1 MQNIYWKYDEE
12 LDNWARIEYNDIKR
26 GDVILSYNQE
36 QYHWS
41 KGYMVQSVLNT
52 ETDKYGQ
59 HVLHLKYLNVE
70 YKGRD

>member
-12 LDNWARIEYNDIKR
+12 LDNWTRIEYNDIKR

-59 HVLHLKYLNVE
+59 HVLYLKYLNAE
-70 YKGRD
+70 YKWRD